1 MTKDPGLYYVLTG
14 VTATFNGKSFTIL
27 GLLDSRVSGSYYS
40 YYCIQKMIQ
49 MRVKTSDKSIY
60 SYSQL
65 TQYILSNVTAQ
76 VAYPK
81 SGSWFNG
88 FVKVNTDGVMEAGK
102 FLDFHASNDTTD
114 DYNTRLACNTSAG
127 SNNTVTLPTASGTL
141 ALTSDIDAALG
152 DIATILTEIN
162 GE

>member
-1 MTKDPGLYYVLTG
+1 
-14 VTATFNGKSFTIL
+14 
-27 GLLDSRVSGSYYS
+27 
-40 YYCIQKMIQ
+40 MIQ